1 MSFLRFRGIMSAP
14 TQHQISTFPVNKV
27 ACSLLSENGEIKLS
41 ALKRL
46 PQKHLANRLNMEP
59 PSWQKINQ
67 IQNGSDKAQNTRWKL
82 RETGPGF
89 QPYPVC
95 LGLWG
100 AAARR
105 KLNQRWRSSILKRL
119 SSTET
124 VPLPKKIVAMGCI
137 FKKHFNMEVRKTAG
151 RRTEADTVVSVF

>member
-27 ACSLLSENGEIKLS
+27 ACSLLPENGEIKLS

-67 IQNGSDKAQNTRWKL
+67 IQNGSDKAQNMQRKL
-82 RETGPGF
+82 RDRTWIPAISSVSRSLRDSCKKE
-89 QPYPVC
+89 
-95 LGLWG
+95 
-100 AAARR
+100 AKSKR
-105 KLNQRWRSSILKRL
+105 KKQYLKRL

-124 VPLPKKIVAMGCI
+124 APLPKKKNSSNGM
-137 FKKHFNMEVRKTAG
+137 H
-151 RRTEADTVVSVF
+151 